1 MKKIIILIGITLISS
16 FLFAKEKKI
25 NCEST
30 LAKLKPECNFIG
42 SGVKNLKKFS
52 SKHKT
57 VGETLGI
64 DKKEKKTLREFS
76 EENDLQQAL
85 ELVRGSNAIQR
96 ASNLAETFARESKE
110 ALNWLPE
117 SACQRALLDLPDY
130 VLSRLY

>member
-76 EENDLQQAL
+76 EENKTLGQ
-85 ELVRGSNAIQR
+85 
-96 ASNLAETFARESKE
+96 TFRNIKKKFKK
-110 ALNWLPE
+110 NN
-117 SACQRALLDLPDY
+117 DN
-130 VLSRLY
+130 

>member
-64 DKKEKKTLREFS
+64 EKKEKSTKKTLREFS
-76 EENDLQQAL
+76 EENKTLGQ
-85 ELVRGSNAIQR
+85 
-96 ASNLAETFARESKE
+96 TFK
-110 ALNWLPE
+110 NIKKKFKKNN
-117 SACQRALLDLPDY
+117 DN
-130 VLSRLY
+130 